1 MARRLFRNL
10 DGSGAQPFGSVVR
23 WALLDR
29 IRGKRNRRPPGV
41 GAPAVTPD
49 LAMLATPPAKGGG
62 IRLTWLGHAS
72 WLVQLDGISLV
83 IDPVLGRSI
92 SGVVKRL
99 APLPIGVAQL
109 PKIDAQLITHNHR
122 DHLDLPTVNK
132 IGAPVITGLVSR
144 RYFRKRQRC
153 EELDW
158 WQSTRVGDVTITY
171 VPAQHWSNRG
181 VDINQTLWGGF
192 VIEGSDG
199 AVYHSGDTAW
209 FDGFAEIGRRFP
221 KLSAALLPIGA
232 YEPEWFMRRQHMN
245 PEDAIN
251 AFAALG
257 ADTLFAMHW
266 GTFQLTDEALAEPPA
281 MFRRLWSERGLSDSK
296 ARLLAIGET
305 AVVSGR

>member
-1 MARRLFRNL
+1 M
-10 DGSGAQPFGSVVR
+10 
-23 WALLDR
+23 
-29 IRGKRNRRPPGV
+29 
-41 GAPAVTPD
+41 TPD
-49 LAMLATPPAKGGG
+49 VAALATPPSKGEG

-72 WLVQLDGISLV
+72 WLVQLDGVSLV

-92 SGVVKRL
+92 GGVVKRL
-99 APLPIGVAQL
+99 APLPIGVREL
-109 PKIDAQLITHNHR
+109 PKIDAQLVTHNHR
-122 DHLDLPTVNK
+122 DHLDLPTVRA
-132 IGAPVITGLVSR
+132 IGAPVITGLASR
-144 RYFRKRQRC
+144 RYFRRGQPC

-158 WQSTRVGDVTITY
+158 WQSTRVGAVTITF

-181 VDINQTLWGGF
+181 WDINQALWGGF
-192 VIEGSDG
+192 VVDGSDG

-209 FDGFAEIGRRFP
+209 FDGFSEIGRRFP

-257 ADTLFAMHW
+257 AERFFAMHW

-281 MFRRLWSERGLSDSK
+281 LLRGLWSERGLPESN
-296 ARLLAIGET
+296 ARLLAIGES
-305 AVVSGR
+305 AVVSRSVRT